1 MLHLTNLWI
10 ASTQGESK
18 RRKQKQLGKNSSWNT
33 AGRTMR
39 CKVFWEGTKAV
50 SSQTEDMRIME
61 QQFHFRNPSW
71 ENVHNC
77 TKDIKKHTNEFM
89 EIEIYLIC
97 NKQKTE
103 TSKMFLIKGR
113 VTFCHL
119 PDELLRKIKW
129 QIKVYLQ
136 KDFHYK

>member
-1 MLHLTNLWI
+1 MDSQYIGQIKEKETE
-10 ASTQGESK
+10 TTGK
-18 RRKQKQLGKNSSWNT
+18 KQLMEHCWQDYEVI
-33 AGRTMR
+33 
-39 CKVFWEGTKAV
+39 KVFWEGTKAV
-50 SSQTEDMRIME
+50 SPQTEDMHIME

-103 TSKMFLIKGR
+103 TSKMFIIKG
-113 VTFCHL
+113 
-119 PDELLRKIKW
+119 
-129 QIKVYLQ
+129 
-136 KDFHYK
+136 